1 MFDSFLYLLR
11 SKGLKVSMNEWLA
24 LNEALD
30 KGLAYSSFTNF
41 YYLCRSVLIKSE
53 TDFDKFDG
61 AFLEFF
67 KDIDF
72 LDDIPK
78 ELLDWLN
85 NPKETPGNYD
95 EEKALENLRLDFK
108 RIEEMLKERLAEQDS
123 EHNGGSYWVGTGGMS
138 VFGNNGNSP
147 NGIRV
152 GGESI
157 HKRAFRVAGERHFKD
172 FTEDKILDSRQFQ
185 MAFRKL
191 RQFSTKTDA
200 PKTELDLDE
209 SIDETCNN
217 AGKLKLVY
225 ERPRRN
231 TVKVLM
237 LIDSGGS
244 MDYYRDLCG
253 KLFMAVRKSNH
264 FKDLKI
270 YYFHNSIYE
279 RLYTDAE
286 CMPGRWID
294 TDTVLRTLGSD
305 YKFIILGDAAMS
317 PYELVGTSSYFYS
330 YSQMGYE
337 SGLEWFRKVKGHFNH
352 IVWLNPGNMECYPGN
367 YWHETLGILKD
378 EFDMY
383 PLSVSGLEAAL
394 KKLMVAK

>member
-78 ELLDWLN
+78 ELQDWLN

-152 GGESI
+152 GGESV

-185 MAFRKL
+185 
-191 RQFSTKTDA
+191 
-200 PKTELDLDE
+200 
-209 SIDETCNN
+209 C
-217 AGKLKLVY
+217 
-225 ERPRRN
+225 
-231 TVKVLM
+231 
-237 LIDSGGS
+237 
-244 MDYYRDLCG
+244 
-253 KLFMAVRKSNH
+253 
-264 FKDLKI
+264 
-270 YYFHNSIYE
+270 
-279 RLYTDAE
+279 
-286 CMPGRWID
+286 
-294 TDTVLRTLGSD
+294 
-305 YKFIILGDAAMS
+305 
-317 PYELVGTSSYFYS
+317 
-330 YSQMGYE
+330 
-337 SGLEWFRKVKGHFNH
+337 
-352 IVWLNPGNMECYPGN
+352 
-367 YWHETLGILKD
+367 
-378 EFDMY
+378 
-383 PLSVSGLEAAL
+383 SVTQSF
-394 KKLMVAK
+394 

>member
-1 MFDSFLYLLR
+1 MFNSFLYLLR
-11 SKGLKVSMNEWLA
+11 SKGLNASLNEWLS

-30 KGLAYSSFTNF
+30 KGLAYSGFTSF

-72 LDDIPK
+72 LNDIPK
-78 ELLDWLN
+78 ELMDWLN
-85 NPKETPGNYD
+85 KPKETPGNYD
-95 EEKALENLRLDFK
+95 EETARKNMELDYK
-108 RIEEMLKERLAEQDS
+108 RIEEMLRERLEEQDS
-123 EHNGGSYWVGTGGMS
+123 EHNGGKYWVGTGGMS

-147 NGIRV
+147 KGIRV
-152 GGESI
+152 GGESV
-157 HKRAFRVAGERHFKD
+157 HKRAFRVAGERHFKEFD
-172 FTEDKILDSRQFQ
+172 ESNIIDIRQFQ

-191 RQFSTKTDA
+191 RQFSSKTDE
-200 PKTELDLDE
+200 PKSELDLDK

-225 ERPRRN
+225 DRPRRN

-253 KLFMAVRKSNH
+253 RLFMAVRKSNH

-270 YYFHNSIYE
+270 YYFHNAVYE

-286 CMPGRWID
+286 CMPGRWIE
-294 TDTVLRTLGSD
+294 TETLLRTLGSD
-305 YKFIILGDAAMS
+305 YKVIIVGDAAMA
-317 PYELVGTSSYFYS
+317 PYELIGSSNYFFS
-330 YSQMGYE
+330 YSQMGE
-337 SGLEWFRKVKGHFNH
+337 GNGLEWFRKIKGQLQPYSMVKSGKRIIF
-352 IVWLNPGNMECYPGN
+352 P
-367 YWHETLGILKD
+367 ETTGGKHL
-378 EFDMY
+378 EFCRKN
-383 PLSVSGLEAAL
+383 SICIR
-394 KKLMVAK
+394 

>member
-1 MFDSFLYLLR
+1 
-11 SKGLKVSMNEWLA
+11 
-24 LNEALD
+24 
-30 KGLAYSSFTNF
+30 
-41 YYLCRSVLIKSE
+41 
-53 TDFDKFDG
+53 
-61 AFLEFF
+61 
-67 KDIDF
+67 
-72 LDDIPK
+72 
-78 ELLDWLN
+78 
-85 NPKETPGNYD
+85 
-95 EEKALENLRLDFK
+95 
-108 RIEEMLKERLAEQDS
+108 
-123 EHNGGSYWVGTGGMS
+123 
-138 VFGNNGNSP
+138 
-147 NGIRV
+147 
-152 GGESI
+152 
-157 HKRAFRVAGERHFKD
+157 
-172 FTEDKILDSRQFQ
+172 
-185 MAFRKL
+185 
-191 RQFSTKTDA
+191 
-200 PKTELDLDE
+200 
-209 SIDETCNN
+209 
-217 AGKLKLVY
+217 
-225 ERPRRN
+225 
-231 TVKVLM
+231 M

-305 YKFIILGDAAMS
+305 YKVIILGDAAMS
-317 PYELVGTSSYFYS
+317 PYELIGTSSYFYS

>member
-244 MDYYRDLCG
+244 MDYYRNLCG

-264 FKDLKI
+264 FQDLKI

-305 YKFIILGDAAMS
+305 YKVIILGDAAMS

-352 IVWLNPGNMECYPGN
+352 IVWLNPGNMNCYPGN

>member
-11 SKGLKVSMNEWLA
+11 AKGLNVSLNEWLA

-30 KGLAYSSFTNF
+30 KGLACSGFTGF

-72 LDDIPK
+72 LNDIPQ
-78 ELLDWLN
+78 ELLNWLN
-85 NPKETPGNYD
+85 KPKETPCNYD
-95 EEKALENLRLDFK
+95 EEIAKQNMALDFK
-108 RIEEMLKERLAEQDS
+108 RIEEMLKERLEEQDS
-123 EHNGGSYWVGTGGMS
+123 EHNGGKYWVGTGGMS

-147 NGIRV
+147 KGIRV
-152 GGESI
+152 GGESKY
-157 HKRAFRVAGERHFKD
+157 KRAFRVAGERNFKD
-172 FTEDKILDSRQFQ
+172 FTEDKIIDSRQFQ

-191 RQFSTKTDA
+191 RQFSSKTDA
-200 PKTELDLDE
+200 PKSELDLDE
-209 SIDETCNN
+209 SINETCSN

-270 YYFHNSIYE
+270 YYFHNSIYD
-279 RLYTDAE
+279 RLYTDAT
-286 CMPGRWID
+286 CMPGNWVE
-294 TDTVLRTLGSD
+294 TDTLLRTVGSD
-305 YKFIILGDAAMS
+305 YKVIIVGDAAMA
-317 PYELVGTSSYFYS
+317 PYELLGSSSYFYS
-330 YSQMGYE
+330 YSQMGE
-337 SGLEWFRKVKGHFNH
+337 GNGLEWFRKVKGHFGH
-352 IVWLNPGNMECYPGN
+352 IVWLNPASMNYTPGN
-367 YWHETLGILKD
+367 YWKETLGILKE

-383 PLSVSGLEAAL
+383 PLSVSGLETAL
-394 KKLMVAK
+394 KKLIVAK

>member
-11 SKGLKVSMNEWLA
+11 AKGLNVSLNEWIA

-30 KGLAYSSFTNF
+30 KGLAYSGFTGF

-72 LDDIPK
+72 LNDIPQ
-78 ELLDWLN
+78 ELLNWLN
-85 NPKETPGNYD
+85 KPKETPDNYD
-95 EEKALENLRLDFK
+95 EEIAKQNMALDFK
-108 RIEEMLKERLAEQDS
+108 RIEEMLKERLEEQDS
-123 EHNGGSYWVGTGGMS
+123 EHNGGKYWVGTGGMS
-138 VFGNNGNSP
+138 VFGNSGNSP
-147 NGIRV
+147 KGIRV
-152 GGESI
+152 GGESKY
-157 HKRAFRVAGERHFKD
+157 KRAFRVAGERNFKD
-172 FTEDKILDSRQFQ
+172 FTEDKIIDSRQFQ

-200 PKTELDLDE
+200 PKSELDLDE
-209 SIDETCNN
+209 SINETCSN
-217 AGKLKLVY
+217 AGRLKIVY

-279 RLYTDAE
+279 RLYTDAT
-286 CMPGRWID
+286 CMPGKWVE
-294 TDTVLRTLGSD
+294 TDTLLRTVGSD
-305 YKFIILGDAAMS
+305 YKVIIVGDAAMA
-317 PYELVGTSSYFYS
+317 PYELLGSSSYFYS
-330 YSQMGYE
+330 YSQMGE
-337 SGLEWFRKVKGHFNH
+337 GNGLEWFRKVKGHFGH
-352 IVWLNPGNMECYPGN
+352 IVWLNPASMNYTPGN
-367 YWHETLGILKD
+367 YWKETLGILQE

-383 PLSVSGLEAAL
+383 PLSVSGLETAL
-394 KKLMVAK
+394 KKLIVAK